1 MGRTSSTR
9 QCLRQAASEVRP
21 DIAHPAT
28 AAGVEAPRTR
38 RVALHGHG

>member
-21 DIAHPAT
+21 AVVHPAT
-28 AAGVEAPRTR
+28 AGGVEAPRPR